1 MEIERKFLI
10 TDQVWKMKQIVKSV
24 EDPLEASKCQEKVD
38 QLQLQLNETFIEI
51 EKLYSEIE
59 YVCVEVER

>member
-1 MEIERKFLI
+1 
-10 TDQVWKMKQIVKSV
+10 MKQIVKSI

-38 QLQLQLNETFIEI
+38 QLQLQLNETFIEV
-51 EKLYSEIE
+51 EKLYAEIE